1 MLNMKVDALFKTG
14 PTSLKGGYL
23 SFSAHLIMFAFTLL
37 LNFSHILSCLG
48 NYGNYQHN
56 IRQRNT

>member
-1 MLNMKVDALFKTG
+1 MKVDALFKTG

-37 LNFSHILSCLG
+37 LLNFSHILSCLG
-48 NYGNYQHN
+48 NYENHQH
-56 IRQRNT
+56 

>member
-1 MLNMKVDALFKTG
+1 MKVDALFKTG

-37 LNFSHILSCLG
+37 LLNFSHILSCLG
-48 NYGNYQHN
+48 NYGNHQH
-56 IRQRNT
+56 